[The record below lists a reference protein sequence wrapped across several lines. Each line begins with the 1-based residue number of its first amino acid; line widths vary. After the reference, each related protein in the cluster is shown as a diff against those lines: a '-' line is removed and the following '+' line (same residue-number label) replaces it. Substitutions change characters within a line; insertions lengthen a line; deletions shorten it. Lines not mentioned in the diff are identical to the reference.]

1 MVNFMK
7 ILHVA
12 HFFYPCLSA
21 GGVVNASYQIASNQ
35 SKDNDVKVISSDSCK
50 ERLKFPNGRYDVDVN
65 GIKVDYFRNLSNGF
79 KLKTMLDTPLGAPFK
94 IRKDIKDYDIVH
106 IHEHRQT
113 LAILASYFAR
123 KNNIPYIVQAHG
135 SVLPFFQ
142 KEGLKNLFDK
152 VFGFKILH
160 NASCVFAL
168 TEVEKEQ
175 YLKMGVDEDKIE
187 IVPLGIN
194 LEEYENLPAYGKFRS
209 KFNIDENDKLI
220 LFVGRIHEIKGL
232 GLLIDAFNDLVN
244 QDSEENSLEGNSED
258 NNEDNNE
265 DNGYSIKL
273 AIVGPDDGYLT
284 ELEDK
289 IEEYSL
295 EENVIITGPLYN
307 EEKQEALVDCDLFVM
322 PSKYESFTTSG
333 LEAMACSKPLVL
345 TKNNHI
351 HDWVDGNVGLACED
365 NKDSLRESI
374 EKILFDEEL
383 SLIFA
388 RNGQKLIKEKY
399 NWDIINNQILEIYN
413 RYL

>member
-1 MVNFMK
+1 MK

-12 HFFYPCLSA
+12 HFFIPCLSA
-21 GGVVNASYQIASNQ
+21 GGVVNASYQIASKQ
-35 SKDNDVKVISSDSCK
+35 AEDNDVKVLSTDSCK
-50 ERLKFPNGRYDVDVN
+50 ERLKFPDGRYDVDVD
-65 GIKVDYFRNLSNGF
+65 GIMVDYFKNLSNRF
-79 KLKTMLDTPLGAPFK
+79 KMATMLDTPFSAPFR
-94 IRKDIKDYDIVH
+94 IRKEIKDYEIVH

-113 LAILASYFAR
+113 LAIIASHFAR

-160 NASCVFAL
+160 NAACVFAL

-175 YLKMGVDEDKIE
+175 YLNMGVDEDKIE

-194 LEEYENLPAYGKFRS
+194 LEEYENLPDYGRFRS
-209 KFNIDENDKLI
+209 KFNISDDDKLI

-232 GLLIDAFNDLVN
+232 DLLIDSFNDLIGLN
-244 QDSEENSLEGNSED
+244 ENEN
-258 NNEDNNE
+258 
-265 DNGYSIKL
+265 IKL

-289 IEEYSL
+289 IRMYSL
-295 EENVIITGPLYN
+295 EDNVIVTGPLYK

-333 LEAMACSKPLVL
+333 LEAMACSKPLLL

-351 HDWVDGNVGLACED
+351 HDWVDGNCGLACD
-365 NKDSLRESI
+365 DDKDSLREAI
-374 EKILFDEEL
+374 EKLLFDEDL
-383 SLIFA
+383 SKTYGE
-388 RNGQKLIKEKY
+388 NGKRLIKERY
-399 NWDIINNQILEIYN
+399 DWDIINKQILDIYEK
-413 RYL
+413 LLGLS

>member
-1 MVNFMK
+1 MK

-50 ERLKFPNGRYDVDVN
+50 ERLKFPNGRYDVEVD
-65 GIKVDYFRNLSNGF
+65 GIKVDYFRNLSNRF
-79 KLKTMLDTPLGAPFK
+79 KLKTMLDTPLAAPFK
-94 IRKDIKDYDIVH
+94 IRKDIKEYDIVH

-123 KNNIPYIVQAHG
+123 KNNIPYIVQAHV

-152 VFGFKILH
+152 VFGFKMLH

-175 YLKMGVDEDKIE
+175 YLKMGVDEEKIE

-194 LEEYENLPAYGKFRS
+194 LEEYENLPSFGKFRS
-209 KFNIDENDKLI
+209 KFNIGEKDKLI

-232 GLLIDAFNDLVN
+232 DLLIDAFNDLISQNDRENVG
-244 QDSEENSLEGNSED
+244 ENSLEDIDS
-258 NNEDNNE
+258 
-265 DNGYSIKL
+265 SCIRL
-273 AIVGPDDGYLT
+273 AIVGPDDGYLAK
-284 ELEDK
+284 LEEK
-289 IEEYSL
+289 IKEYSL

-365 NKDSLRESI
+365 DKDSLRQAI
-374 EKILFDEEL
+374 EKILFDEGM

-388 RNGQKLIKEKY
+388 ENGKKLIKEKY
-399 NWDIINNQILEIYN
+399 NWDIINSQILEIYKKF
-413 RYL
+413 L

>member
-50 ERLKFPNGRYDVDVN
+50 ERLKFPNGRYDVEVD
-65 GIKVDYFRNLSNGF
+65 GIKVDYFRNLSNRF
-79 KLKTMLDTPLGAPFK
+79 KLKTMLDTPLAAPFK
-94 IRKDIKDYDIVH
+94 IRKDIKEYDIVH

-152 VFGFKILH
+152 VFGFKMLH

-175 YLKMGVDEDKIE
+175 YLKMGVDEEKIE

-194 LEEYENLPAYGKFRS
+194 LEEYENLPSFGKFRS
-209 KFNIDENDKLI
+209 KFSIGENDKLI

-232 GLLIDAFNDLVN
+232 DLLIDAFNDLISQNDRENVG
-244 QDSEENSLEGNSED
+244 ENSLEDIDS
-258 NNEDNNE
+258 
-265 DNGYSIKL
+265 SCIRL
-273 AIVGPDDGYLT
+273 AIVGPDDGYLAK
-284 ELEDK
+284 LEEK
-289 IEEYSL
+289 IKEYSL

-351 HDWVDGNVGLACED
+351 HDWADGNVGLACED
-365 NKDSLRESI
+365 DKDSLRQSI
-374 EKILFDEEL
+374 QKVLFDEEM

-388 RNGQKLIKEKY
+388 ENGKKLIKEKY
-399 NWDIINNQILEIYN
+399 NWDIINSQILEIYQ
-413 RYL
+413 RFL

>member
-21 GGVVNASYQIASNQ
+21 GGVVNASYQIASKQ
-35 SKDNDVKVISSDSCK
+35 SEDNDVKVISSDSCK
-50 ERLKFPNGRYDVDVN
+50 ERLKFPNGRYDVNVD

-79 KLKTMLDTPLGAPFK
+79 KLKTMLDTPLAAPFK
-94 IRKDIKDYDIVH
+94 IRNDIKGYDIIH

-113 LAILASYFAR
+113 LAIFASYFAR
-123 KNNIPYIVQAHG
+123 KNNIPYVVQAHG

-142 KEGLKNLFDK
+142 KEGLKNIFDK

-175 YLKMGVDEDKIE
+175 YLKRGVDEDKIE

-194 LEEYENLPAYGKFRS
+194 LDEYENLPDYGKFRS
-209 KFNIDENDKLI
+209 KFNIGENDKLI

-232 GLLIDAFNDLVN
+232 GLLIDSFNDLIN
-244 QDSEENSLEGNSED
+244 QHNENHSLEDISSS
-258 NNEDNNE
+258 
-265 DNGYSIKL
+265 SIKL
-273 AIVGPDDGYLT
+273 AIVGPDDGYLVK
-284 ELEDK
+284 LEDK
-289 IEEYSL
+289 IKEYSL
-295 EENVIITGPLYN
+295 EDNVIITGLLYK

-351 HDWVDGNVGLACED
+351 HDWVDGNVGLACDD
-365 NKDSLRESI
+365 NKDSLREAI
-374 EKILFDEEL
+374 EQVLFDEDL

-399 NWDIINNQILEIYN
+399 NWDIINDQILEIYN

>member
-1 MVNFMK
+1 MK

-21 GGVVNASYQIASNQ
+21 GGVVNASYQIALKESM
-35 SKDNDVKVISSDSCK
+35 DNDVKVITSDSCK
-50 ERLKFPNGRYDVDVN
+50 ERLKFPDGRYDVDVD
-65 GIKVDYFRNLSNGF
+65 GIKVDYFKNLSNRF
-79 KLKTMLDTPLGAPFK
+79 KLATMLDTPLSAPFK
-94 IRKDIKDYDIVH
+94 IRKDIKNYEIVH

-113 LAILASYFAR
+113 LAIFASHFAR

-152 VFGFKILH
+152 VFGFRILH

-175 YLKMGVDEDKIE
+175 YLKMGVEEERIE

-194 LEEYENLPAYGKFRS
+194 LVEYEDLPAFGRFRS
-209 KFNIDENDKLI
+209 KFNIEDDEKLI

-232 GLLIDAFNDLVN
+232 DLLMDSFNDLI
-244 QDSEENSLEGNSED
+244 
-258 NNEDNNE
+258 
-265 DNGYSIKL
+265 NGLRDDAKDEKIKL
-273 AIVGPDDGYLT
+273 AIVGPDDGYLSR
-284 ELEDK
+284 LEEK
-289 IEEYSL
+289 IKDYSL
-295 EENVIITGPLYN
+295 EEKVIITGPLYN

-322 PSKYESFTTSG
+322 PSRYESFTTSG

-351 HDWVDGNVGLACED
+351 HDWVDGNVGLACD
-365 NKDSLRESI
+365 DDKDSLREAI
-374 EKILFDEEL
+374 QAVLFDKNL
-383 SLIFA
+383 SRTFGE
-388 RNGQKLIKEKY
+388 NGKKLVVEKY
-399 NWDIINNQILEIYN
+399 NWDIINNQILEIY
-413 RYL
+413 RKFL

>member
-21 GGVVNASYQIASNQ
+21 GGVVNASYQIASKQ
-35 SKDNDVKVISSDSCK
+35 SEDNDVKVISSDSCK
-50 ERLKFPNGRYDVDVN
+50 ERLKFPNGRYDVDVD

-79 KLKTMLDTPLGAPFK
+79 KLKTMLDTPLAAPFK
-94 IRKDIKDYDIVH
+94 IRNDIKGYDIIH

-113 LAILASYFAR
+113 LAIFASYFAR
-123 KNNIPYIVQAHG
+123 KNNIPYVVQAHG

-142 KEGLKNLFDK
+142 KEGLKNIFDK

-194 LEEYENLPAYGKFRS
+194 LDEYENLPDYGKFRS
-209 KFNIDENDKLI
+209 KFNIGENDKLI

-232 GLLIDAFNDLVN
+232 GLLIDSFNDLIN
-244 QDSEENSLEGNSED
+244 QHNENHSLEDISSS
-258 NNEDNNE
+258 
-265 DNGYSIKL
+265 SIKL
-273 AIVGPDDGYLT
+273 AIVGPDDGYLVK
-284 ELEDK
+284 LEDK
-289 IEEYSL
+289 IKEYSL
-295 EENVIITGPLYN
+295 EDNVIITGPLYK

-351 HDWVDGNVGLACED
+351 HDWVDGNVGLACDD
-365 NKDSLRESI
+365 NKDSLREAI
-374 EKILFDEEL
+374 EKVLFDEEL

-388 RNGQKLIKEKY
+388 QNGQKLIKEKY
-399 NWDIINNQILEIYN
+399 NWDIINDQILEIYN

>member
-35 SKDNDVKVISSDSCK
+35 SKGNDVKVISSDSCK

-94 IRKDIKDYDIVH
+94 IRKDIRDYDIVH

-232 GLLIDAFNDLVN
+232 GLLIDAFNDLIN
-244 QDSEENSLEGNSED
+244 QDSEENSLEGNSE
-258 NNEDNNE
+258 E
-265 DNGYSIKL
+265 NGHSIKL
-273 AIVGPDDGYLT
+273 ALVGPDDGYLT

-365 NKDSLRESI
+365 NKDSLKESI

>member
-1 MVNFMK
+1 M
-7 ILHVA
+7 
-12 HFFYPCLSA
+12 
-21 GGVVNASYQIASNQ
+21 VNASYQIASKQ
-35 SKDNDVKVISSDSCK
+35 SEDNDVKVISSDSCK
-50 ERLKFPNGRYDVDVN
+50 ERLRFPNGRYDVDVD

-79 KLKTMLDTPLGAPFK
+79 KLKTMLDTPLAAPFK
-94 IRKDIKDYDIVH
+94 IRNDIKGYDIIH

-113 LAILASYFAR
+113 LAIFASYFAR
-123 KNNIPYIVQAHG
+123 KNNIPYVVQAHG

-142 KEGLKNLFDK
+142 KEGLKNIFDK

-175 YLKMGVDEDKIE
+175 YLKRGVDEDKIE

-194 LEEYENLPAYGKFRS
+194 LDEYENLPDYGKFRS
-209 KFNIDENDKLI
+209 KFNIGENDKLI

-232 GLLIDAFNDLVN
+232 GLLIDSFNDLIN
-244 QDSEENSLEGNSED
+244 QHNENHSLEDISSS
-258 NNEDNNE
+258 
-265 DNGYSIKL
+265 SIKL
-273 AIVGPDDGYLT
+273 AIVGPDDGYLVK
-284 ELEDK
+284 LEDK
-289 IEEYSL
+289 IKEYSL
-295 EENVIITGPLYN
+295 EDNVIITGPLYK

-351 HDWVDGNVGLACED
+351 HDWVDGNVGLACDD
-365 NKDSLRESI
+365 NKDSLREAI
-374 EKILFDEEL
+374 EKVLFDEDL

-399 NWDIINNQILEIYN
+399 NWDIINDQILEIYN

>member
-21 GGVVNASYQIASNQ
+21 GGVVNASYQIASKQ
-35 SKDNDVKVISSDSCK
+35 SEDNDVKVISSDSCK
-50 ERLKFPNGRYDVDVN
+50 ERLKFPNGRYDVDVD

-79 KLKTMLDTPLGAPFK
+79 KLKTMLDTPLAAPFK
-94 IRKDIKDYDIVH
+94 IRNDIKGYDIIH

-113 LAILASYFAR
+113 LAIFASYFAR
-123 KNNIPYIVQAHG
+123 KNNIPYVVQAHG

-142 KEGLKNLFDK
+142 KEGLKNIFDK

-175 YLKMGVDEDKIE
+175 YLKRGVDEDKIE

-194 LEEYENLPAYGKFRS
+194 LDEYENLPDYGKFRS
-209 KFNIDENDKLI
+209 KFNIGENDKLI

-232 GLLIDAFNDLVN
+232 GLLIDSFNDLIN
-244 QDSEENSLEGNSED
+244 QHNENHSLEDISSS
-258 NNEDNNE
+258 
-265 DNGYSIKL
+265 SIKL
-273 AIVGPDDGYLT
+273 AIVGPDDGYLVK
-284 ELEDK
+284 LEDK
-289 IEEYSL
+289 IKEYSL
-295 EENVIITGPLYN
+295 EDNVIITGPLYK

-351 HDWVDGNVGLACED
+351 HDWVDGNVGLACDD
-365 NKDSLRESI
+365 NKDSLREAI
-374 EKILFDEEL
+374 EKVLFDEDL

-399 NWDIINNQILEIYN
+399 NWDIINDQILEIYN